1 MTMNLL
7 DYSCGCRLEGKVT
20 EREET
25 SFQIEGQKIKCLSV
39 LKEHER
45 DMHLKN
51 NNLGGKS

>member
-1 MTMNLL
+1 MNLL

-39 LKEHER
+39 LKEHE
-45 DMHLKN
+45 
-51 NNLGGKS
+51 

>member
-7 DYSCGCRLEGKVT
+7 DYSCGCRLERKVT

-25 SFQIEGQKIKCLSV
+25 NFQIEGQKIKCLSV
-39 LKEHER
+39 LEEHER